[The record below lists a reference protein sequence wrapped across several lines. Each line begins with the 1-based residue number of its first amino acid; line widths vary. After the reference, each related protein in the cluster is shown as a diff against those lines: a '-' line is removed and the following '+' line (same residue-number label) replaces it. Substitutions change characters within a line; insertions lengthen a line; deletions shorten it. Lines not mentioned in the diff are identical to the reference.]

1 MFVVTI
7 HVAEMGDECPRH
19 LGASFVATQPQ
30 GKYVVGA
37 SRLNIAPMAEKSQQ
51 SSRESLFWA
60 LAMIKSVTRKN
71 IGLGRAS
78 TYKRLLWLKSIV
90 EQLE

>member
-7 HVAEMGDECPRH
+7 HVAEMGDECPTH

-37 SRLNIAPMAEKSQQ
+37 SRLNIASMAEKLQQ

-60 LAMIKSVTRKN
+60 VVRIKSVTRKN

-78 TYKRLLWLKSIV
+78 TCKRLFWLKSMV

>member
-1 MFVVTI
+1 MHLTTDTCNPG
-7 HVAEMGDECPRH
+7 HVYVCAEMGDKCPRH

-37 SRLNIAPMAEKSQQ
+37 GRLKITPMAEKSQQ

-60 LAMIKSVTRKN
+60 LTMIKSVTRKN

-78 TYKRLLWLKSIV
+78 A
-90 EQLE
+90 

>member
-1 MFVVTI
+1 MFVLTI
-7 HVAEMGDECPRH
+7 HVVEMGDKCPRH

-37 SRLNIAPMAEKSQQ
+37 GRLNIAPMAEKSQQ

-60 LAMIKSVTRKN
+60 LAMIKAVTRKN

-78 TYKRLLWLKSIV
+78 TYKMLLWLKSMV